1 MDDGTPLL
9 ATSKPSS
16 NNHMYDVNTSGDA
29 DTAFSDIVRNLELY
43 DDEVALLYLICIL
56 YSNIYLAR
64 KF

>member
-16 NNHMYDVNTSGDA
+16 NYHINDVNTSGDA
-29 DTAFSDIVRNLELY
+29 DAAFSDIVRNLEL
-43 DDEVALLYLICIL
+43 DNDEVALLYLICIQ

>member
-1 MDDGTPLL
+1 
-9 ATSKPSS
+9 
-16 NNHMYDVNTSGDA
+16 MYDVNTSGDA